1 MTELGTIY
9 KTGYMDQITGD
20 IFVQYQSP
28 FLVALSYVL
37 IIGFS
42 LFAFKFFYNLW
53 K

>member
-9 KTGYMDQITGD
+9 KTGYIDLITGEY
-20 IFVQYQSP
+20 FVQYESP
-28 FLVALSYVL
+28 FLVAFSYVL

-42 LFAFKFFYNLW
+42 LFAFKFFYKIW